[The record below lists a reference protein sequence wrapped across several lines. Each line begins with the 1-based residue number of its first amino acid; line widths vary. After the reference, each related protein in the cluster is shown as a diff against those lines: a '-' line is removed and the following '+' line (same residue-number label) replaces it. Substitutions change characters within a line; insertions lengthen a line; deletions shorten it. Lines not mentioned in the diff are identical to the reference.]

1 MLELLEMFIFVF
13 LEQFPWTQSV
23 WGAILLC
30 PVPGKTAGDGG
41 KHQLIWPQ
49 PFFFEKSHNSL
60 WSKLVMVLV
69 LVHFIKKMRKLPVIF
84 LALFKIFIKMSYNLF
99 NMLQKRFL
107 RRHKWVFYSFSRWF
121 LFIAA
126 FTLKVTFN
134 GLKWVE

>member
-1 MLELLEMFIFVF
+1 MQDFYYVF
-13 LEQFPWTQSV
+13 TMCSFYIGSQS
-23 WGAILLC
+23 ILLN
-30 PVPGKTAGDGG
+30 
-41 KHQLIWPQ
+41 QY
-49 PFFFEKSHNSL
+49 FFSEKSHNSL

-84 LALFKIFIKMSYNLF
+84 LALFKIFIKMSCNLF
-99 NMLQKRFL
+99 NILQKRFL

-134 GLKWVE
+134 GLEYAESFYDWNTLNFGITTTE